1 MDPFIYAFA
10 VSTALGALTSLSF
23 ALLWKSAQKAVVTE
37 KAAHEGTRANLLA
50 TQAALTQSE
59 LNRSSEEAR
68 LEAVIAAQKKELDE
82 VAHSED
88 PAVQRARLA
97 RLSGG

>member
-10 VSTALGALTSLSF
+10 IALALGAISSLTMTV
-23 ALLWKSAQKAVVTE
+23 LWKSAQKAVVTE

-59 LNRSSEEAR
+59 LDRASEEAR
-68 LEAVIAAQKKELDE
+68 LEAVIAVQKKELDE

>member
-10 VSTALGALTSLSF
+10 VALALGAIATLTTTV
-23 ALLWKSAQKAVVTE
+23 LWKSAQKAVVTE

-50 TQAALTQSE
+50 TQAALSESE
-59 LNRSSEEAR
+59 LGRSSEEAR
-68 LEAVIAAQKKELDE
+68 LEAIIAVQKKELDE
-82 VAHSED
+82 IAHSED
-88 PAVQRARLA
+88 PAVQRERLA